1 MSSTTQG
8 KTYADFSRITHSGK
22 YGVVF
27 DAAYTSS
34 GGLYYGSWTGSRQ
47 MCEGIAAALLDS
59 GRRNKN
65 SVFLVIPLNG
75 EDGVWSKSVQ
85 VSVADATIGAMRR
98 ITKRVP
104 GTRVWQV
111 VLRSELIRWDYS
123 YVHLQSKNAIE
134 EKDDSDYAKAQAE
147 LAQRR
152 FVLMA
157 DDEEDMEQTALRWF
171 GYLPKRVSEPLLA
184 EWAQPLWEYCIQN
197 SKGITEMHRL
207 RGKAWLCEPS
217 SEALRGAISYLG
229 KRGGLWLPGDF
240 PMITNGVDDYD
251 EPDYG
256 DRRYVD
262 IEDYPAVA
270 VAAD

>member
-8 KTYADFSRITHSGK
+8 KTYADFPRITHSGK

-27 DAAYTSS
+27 DAAYTSN
-34 GGLYYGSWTGSRQ
+34 GGLYYGSWTGSKQ

-65 SVFLVIPLNG
+65 SVYLVVPLNG

-85 VSVADATIGAMRR
+85 VRIADSTIGAMKR

-123 YVHLQSKNAIE
+123 YAHLQSKNAIE

-147 LAQRR
+147 LAHRR

-157 DDEEDMEQTALRWF
+157 DDEEDPEATALRWF
-171 GYLPKRVSEPLLA
+171 GYLPKRVSEPLLT
-184 EWAQPLWEYCIQN
+184 EWAQPLWDYCVAN
-197 SKGITEMHRL
+197 DKGITEMQRL

-217 SEALRGAISYLG
+217 SDALRGAISYLG
-229 KRGGLWLPGDF
+229 KKGELWLPENF
-240 PMITNGVDDYD
+240 PIVA
-251 EPDYG
+251 EAE
-256 DRRYVD
+256 
-262 IEDYPAVA
+262 EDYKEYYADAEYADADYRAVA

>member
-1 MSSTTQG
+1 MSSSTQG
-8 KTYADFSRITHSGK
+8 KTYADFPRITHSGK

-27 DAAYTSS
+27 DAAYTSN
-34 GGLYYGSWTGSRQ
+34 GGLYYGSWAGSKQ

-65 SVFLVIPLNG
+65 SVYLVVPLNG
-75 EDGVWSKSVQ
+75 EDGVWSRSVQ
-85 VSVADATIGAMRR
+85 VRVDDATIGAMRR
-98 ITKRVP
+98 ITKRVA

-123 YVHLQSKNAIE
+123 YAHLQSKNAIE

-157 DDEEDMEQTALRWF
+157 DDDEETEVTAQRWF

-184 EWAQPLWEYCIQN
+184 EWAQPLWDYCA
-197 SKGITEMHRL
+197 SSGKGITEMERL

-217 SEALRGAISYLG
+217 SAVLRGAISYLG
-229 KRGGLWLPGDF
+229 KRGELWLPENF
-240 PMITNGVDDYD
+240 PIVADA
-251 EPDYG
+251 E
-256 DRRYVD
+256 
-262 IEDYPAVA
+262 EDYAAVA
-270 VAAD
+270 MAAD

>member
-1 MSSTTQG
+1 MSSTSQG
-8 KTYADFSRITHSGK
+8 KTYADFPRITHSGK

-27 DAAYTSS
+27 DAAYTSD
-34 GGLYYGSWTGSRQ
+34 GGLYYGSWTGSKQ

-65 SVFLVIPLNG
+65 SVYLVVPLNG

-85 VSVADATIGAMRR
+85 VRIADSTIGAMRR
-98 ITKRVP
+98 ITKRVT

-134 EKDDSDYAKAQAE
+134 ERDDSDYAKAQSE

-157 DDEEDMEQTALRWF
+157 DDDEEPEATTLRWF

-184 EWAQPLWEYCIQN
+184 EWAQPLWDYCQATG
-197 SKGITEMHRL
+197 KGITEMQRL

-217 SEALRGAISYLG
+217 SEVLRAAIGYLG
-229 KRGGLWLPGDF
+229 RSGKLLLPDGFPEAMRPVEYDF
-240 PMITNGVDDYD
+240 
-251 EPDYG
+251 
-256 DRRYVD
+256 
-262 IEDYPAVA
+262 
-270 VAAD
+270 AAD